1 MSFNPQDLITQLYKG
16 AAKPT
21 CDDHSG
27 TAFHEASLTDCY
39 KYDVAGAKQLLDS
52 AGWAMG
58 SDGYRHKGGKTL
70 ELRYSTTN
78 KASRKATQ
86 LLAQDPWKSVSTK
99 IHLKHSPSNVF
110 FGPNAHRTFHH

>member
-27 TAFHEASLTDCY
+27 TPYHEPSITDCY

-58 SDGYRHKGGKTL
+58 ADNYRHKGGKTL

-86 LLAQDPWKSVSTK
+86 LLAQDPWKSAPLT
-99 IHLKHSPSNVF
+99 IDLTTNYANIF
-110 FGPNAHRTFHH
+110 C